1 MARDPRTLALILWTG
16 GTLVGCSDYNFSG
29 KKDPLPTGEDTG
41 EGGEGGDGAAGDGG
55 GADGGNEGGS
65 STGEEEC
72 NGIDD
77 DGDGLIDEDFPDSD
91 GDGVPDCRECEL
103 DAAVGEEATPVDPLC
118 EFPDVIVTD
127 PWNVAVE
134 WQWSGYSRDPSMSQ
148 SFTVPV
154 VGNLI
159 DSDGD
164 GDVDVNDHPVIVMT
178 VFSTSTG
185 QGMVVAL
192 DGVTRAEL
200 WAVSNMSPYG
210 GTALADADGD
220 GRTDVLGINSAGNPI
235 ALRGDGSVLWTSAAR
250 VTFTTYPQ
258 VAVADLTG
266 DGDVEVIA
274 QDVIVDGRTGALEVT
289 PAFLPSVP
297 YWIPTAA
304 DLDQDGDQEIILGDL
319 VFDSNGTFLWR
330 APFAGGYGHWAAVI
344 DYDGDPEAEVVML
357 GAGYLGVYE
366 ADGTERV
373 RVAAGTAQ
381 PGAPCVA
388 DFDGDGQA
396 EIGWGSSSTF
406 QVHELNG
413 AFIWSKAVDDSS
425 GLAACSGYDVD
436 GDGVYEV
443 LFADQDSLFILDGAT
458 GTVRYQNT
466 GHASGTLWEYPSV
479 ADTDGDGSAEILV
492 ASNNS
497 YLSGWQGLT
506 VFGHNGSGWQAAGPT
521 WHSHDFAVTNINP
534 DGSVPARP
542 APWWQIYNV
551 YRARPAVDTAAMNLQ
566 GELLDVCVEGC
577 GAGSEV
583 LVSARL
589 VNRGAA
595 SSGADVA
602 VALYSVDGAT
612 RRLVASERVPAIVL
626 GGTKSSS
633 FELRFD
639 ASLLL
644 PGGQLELAVDDD
656 GAGASLQSECDE
668 ADNSATWPEA
678 LCP

>member
-1 MARDPRTLALILWTG
+1 MARVPSALVLILWTG

-29 KKDPLPTGEDTG
+29 KKDPLPTGEDSG

-103 DAAVGEEATPVDPLC
+103 DAAVGAEATPVDPLC
-118 EFPDVIVTD
+118 EFPDVVVSD

-134 WQWSGYSRDPSMSQ
+134 WQWSGYSRDPNMSQ

-274 QDVIVDGRTGALEVT
+274 QDVIVDGRTGALEVA

-304 DLDQDGDQEIILGDL
+304 DLDQDGDQEIILGDV
-319 VFDSNGTFLWR
+319 VFDSDGTFLWR

-413 AFIWSKAVDDSS
+413 TLIWSKSVDDSS

-458 GTVRYQNT
+458 GAVRYQNT

-497 YLSGWQGLT
+497 YLLGWQGLT

-612 RRLVASERVPAIVL
+612 RRLVASERVPAIVV
-626 GGTKSSS
+626 GGTKSPS

-644 PGGQLELAVDDD
+644 PGGQLELIVDDD

>member
-16 GTLVGCSDYNFSG
+16 GSLVGCSDYNFSG

-103 DAAVGEEATPVDPLC
+103 DAPVGEEATPVDPLC

-134 WQWSGYSRDPSMSQ
+134 WQWSGYSRDPSLSQ
-148 SFTVPV
+148 SYTVPV

-304 DLDQDGDQEIILGDL
+304 DLDQDGDQEIIFGD
-319 VFDSNGTFLWR
+319 VVYDSNGTFLWR

-344 DYDGDPEAEVVML
+344 DFDGDPEAEVVML

-373 RVAAGTAQ
+373 RVAAGTGQ

-413 AFIWSKAVDDSS
+413 TFIWSKAVDDSS
-425 GLAACSGYDVD
+425 GLASCSGYDVD

-492 ASNNS
+492 ASNNA

-577 GAGSEV
+577 DAGSEV

-602 VALYSVDGAT
+602 VALYAVDGAT

-626 GGTKSSS
+626 GGTKSPS

>member
-1 MARDPRTLALILWTG
+1 MADRLLRLIALCVGAGAALA
-16 GTLVGCSDYNFSG
+16 GCSDYNFSG
-29 KKDPLPTGEDTG
+29 EKDPNLGGEDSG
-41 EGGEGGDGAAGDGG
+41 QAQPGDGGGGDGGAGDGG
-55 GADGGNEGGS
+55 DGGGS
-65 STGEEEC
+65 SAPEEEC

-91 GDGVPDCRECEL
+91 GDGVPDCRECSL
-103 DAAVGEEATPVDPLC
+103 DAAVAGEDSPFEELC

-134 WQWSGYSRDPSMSQ
+134 WQWAAYSGDPSMSQ

-164 GDVDVNDHPVIVMT
+164 GDVDVHDHPVIVMT
-178 VFSTSTG
+178 VFSTSSG
-185 QGMVVAL
+185 LGMVVAL

-200 WAVSNMSPYG
+200 WAMPNMSPYG

-220 GRTDVLGINSAGNPI
+220 GRTDVLGINGAGYPI
-235 ALRGDGSVLWTSAAR
+235 ALRGDGSVLWTSATR
-250 VTFTTYPQ
+250 ITNTTYPQ
-258 VAVADLTG
+258 VAVADLLG

-274 QDVIVDGRTGALEVT
+274 QDVILDGRTGVLEV
-289 PAFLPSVP
+289 PLPSLPYVP

-304 DLDQDGDQEIILGDL
+304 DLDQDGDQEVILGDM

-330 APFAGGYGHWAAVI
+330 APFAGSYGHWAAVI

-357 GAGYLGVYE
+357 GGGFLGVYE

-396 EIGWGSSSTF
+396 EIGWASSNTF
-406 QVHELNG
+406 QVHELSG
-413 AFIWSKAVDDSS
+413 ARVWSLPVNDSS
-425 GLAACSGYDVD
+425 GLSSCSGYDVD

-443 LFADQDSLFILDGAT
+443 LYADQDTVFILDGAT
-458 GTVRYQNT
+458 GAVRYQNT

-479 ADTDGDGSAEILV
+479 ADTDGDGSAEILI

-497 YLSGWQGLT
+497 FLSGWSGLT
-506 VFGHNGSGWQAAGPT
+506 VLGHNGSGWQAAGPT

-577 GAGSEV
+577 EAGAEV

-595 SSGADVA
+595 SSEADVA
-602 VALYSVDGAT
+602 LALYSVDGAA
-612 RRLVASERVPAIVL
+612 RRLVASERYPAAVL
-626 GGTKSSS
+626 GGTKSPS

-644 PGGQLELAVDDD
+644 PGGQLELVVDDD
-656 GAGASLQSECDE
+656 GAGGSAQSECDE
-668 ADNSATWPEA
+668 ADNSVTWPEVF
-678 LCP
+678 CP

>member
-91 GDGVPDCRECEL
+91 GDGVPDCRDCEL
-103 DAAVGEEATPVDPLC
+103 DAALGAEATPVDPLC

-134 WQWSGYSRDPSMSQ
+134 WQWSGYSRDPSLSQ

-274 QDVIVDGRTGALEVT
+274 QDVIVDGRTGAREVT
-289 PAFLPSVP
+289 PAFLPGVP

-304 DLDQDGDQEIILGDL
+304 DLDQDGDQEIIFGDV

-436 GDGVYEV
+436 GDGVDEV

-492 ASNNS
+492 ASNNG

-566 GELLDVCVEGC
+566 GELLDVCVQGC

-626 GGTKSSS
+626 GGTKSPS
-633 FELRFD
+633 FELSFD

-644 PGGQLELAVDDD
+644 PGGQLELVVDDD